1 MRDSEFKIEELNP
14 FLEWHL
20 HGSAT
25 SQEHALH
32 RAQDICRQIG
42 RPVRI
47 LTATNKLVAQFDPS
61 EELSTKKMNQSPN
74 ISEHISH
81 GKSQKL
87 NN

>member
-14 FLEWHL
+14 FQEWHL
-20 HGSAT
+20 HGSAN

-32 RAQDICRQIG
+32 RAQHICKQIG

-61 EELSTKKMNQSPN
+61 EEFPTQ
-74 ISEHISH
+74 E
-81 GKSQKL
+81 
-87 NN
+87 

>member
-14 FLEWHL
+14 FQEWHL
-20 HGSAT
+20 HGSAN

-47 LTATNKLVAQFDPS
+47 LTAANKLVAQFNPN
-61 EELSTKKMNQSPN
+61 EELPTKK
-74 ISEHISH
+74 
-81 GKSQKL
+81 
-87 NN
+87 